1 MAEENNKL
9 NFCECKTLGEFKNTF
24 KQFHIQDF
32 ALRDGISYFDVKTS
46 NVDGT
51 IIGEMFD
58 HQIRMKALYE
68 NNKKFF
74 NQVDEKE
81 LINEAKKKYLKD
93 RENFIATYGV
103 ERLEESRKN
112 YGQYYTPYIPL

>member
-1 MAEENNKL
+1 MAKENNKL
-9 NFCECKTLGEFKNTF
+9 NFCECKTLEKFKNTF
-24 KQFHIQDF
+24 MQFHIQDF

-81 LINEAKKKYLKD
+81 LIDEAKKKYLKD

-103 ERLEESRKN
+103 ERLEESRKK
-112 YGQYYTPYIPL
+112 YGQYYTPYKK